1 MFKRFHLARYDNRPC
16 PRAATGPPPGAAPRA
31 TFHSGNHRAASRA
44 ILWGRVTLLT
54 AHKILISTA
63 VVFFLFY
70 AGWEAR
76 QALAGSAAAAWRAIA
91 SVAGA
96 LALAVYLA
104 GVWRKR
110 P

>member
-1 MFKRFHLARYDNRPC
+1 
-16 PRAATGPPPGAAPRA
+16 
-31 TFHSGNHRAASRA
+31 
-44 ILWGRVTLLT
+44 VTLLT
-54 AHKILISTA
+54 AHRILISTA

-76 QALAGSAAAAWRAIA
+76 QALADTPGAAWRALA

-96 LALAVYLA
+96 LALALYLA